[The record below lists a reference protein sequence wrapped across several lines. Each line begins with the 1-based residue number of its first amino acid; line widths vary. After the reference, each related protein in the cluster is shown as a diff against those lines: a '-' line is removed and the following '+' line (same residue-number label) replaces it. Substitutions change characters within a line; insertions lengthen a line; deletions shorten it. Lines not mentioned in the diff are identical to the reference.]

1 MMSGSNRPRGNVL
14 VRGMIHR
21 LRAREELMPVELALA
36 LVAAI
41 ARRIDDARLSIVTP
55 TSVVLHFDGA
65 IELVDAR
72 TGTVADLGCVP
83 PEQQLPGQAE
93 TVSRSSAVFG
103 AGAIL
108 FELLTG
114 QPAFER
120 DGEQATARAVLC
132 DPIPAPS
139 AMRQGL
145 PLAIDAVV
153 ESALRKDHRERYPTG
168 AALAEAIERVAAG
181 AGMALVMT
189 DVGKLAKRLVHG
201 VRLAHT
207 LGRAIT
213 ENGERS
219 TRRMR
224 ITDLVALGIDRGSA
238 SGEAN
243 PNTQV
248 ALGRPAT
255 APVAV
260 PVAAGAAADADVLA
274 IRISSGMPQL
284 DVRQELETPSETI
297 ARLERRSW
305 RRSGALVGLALA
317 GIVVIVIAAPRIATL
332 IRNGGSARMS
342 AVVAPDSP
350 VHAPVHGPGPREAE
364 PARGAA
370 AVPAIVDAALPVAP
384 PADVNHGVRPITSPS
399 VAAPLSARTATKQI
413 RRAVRRD
420 DWPAAAAACFAA
432 GERLTSRRTRA
443 LCALASCRADRWDQH
458 ALFVAGMS
466 AERRADVARKC
477 GDGGPST

>member
-1 MMSGSNRPRGNVL
+1 MPGSSRPRGNVL

-55 TSVVLHFDGA
+55 TSVVLHFDGG

-153 ESALRKDHRERYPTG
+153 ETALRKDHRERYPTG

-181 AGMALVMT
+181 AGMPLVMT
-189 DVGKLAKRLVHG
+189 DVGKLGKRLVHG

-248 ALGRPAT
+248 ALGRPPT

-260 PVAAGAAADADVLA
+260 PATAAAATDADVLA

-297 ARLERRSW
+297 ARLERRGW
-305 RRSGALVGLALA
+305 RRTGALAVLALA
-317 GIVVIVIAAPRIATL
+317 GVALIVVAAPMIARL
-332 IRNGGSARMS
+332 IRTGGSARMS

-350 VHAPVHGPGPREAE
+350 IRAPASREAE

-370 AVPAIVDAALPVAP
+370 AVPAIVDAALPAAP
-384 PADVNHGVRPITSPS
+384 PADVTHGVHGVRPITSPS
-399 VAAPLSARTATKQI
+399 VAAPLSARAATKQI

-420 DWPAAAAACFAA
+420 DWPAAAAACIAA

-458 ALFVAGMS
+458 ALFVTGMS
-466 AERRADVARKC
+466 AARRADVARKC